1 MADTLSTP
9 PAAPEPPT
17 GPASTSSS
25 APTATLRPGA
35 AAPAAPGK
43 GTARL
48 ALLVAAVSLVVAL
61 VAVGVAGVALVRS
74 GEDTP
79 DTTAA
84 PGATNSA
91 PASAG
96 ADAPA
101 APATTEAQAQPS
113 PTAVLGVLNPQA
125 VFSPAYKD
133 QELIPQVTSQA
144 SAYLDL
150 NEPRVVQQGS
160 DKDDVRLELPY
171 NSTVPV
177 IILLDG
183 VEGAVVPKTMS
194 DPQPEDCAD
203 LIRKSPVPQR
213 AETAAQR
220 ELMMCVATSPEQ
232 ARAIGQPQRIV
243 VLKVAALSS
252 NAKVTLQLKAWE
264 VPS

>member
-25 APTATLRPGA
+25 APTATLRPVA
-35 AAPAAPGK
+35 AAPPGK

-84 PGATNSA
+84 PGAANSA

-101 APATTEAQAQPS
+101 APATTEAGGRPS

-125 VFSPAYKD
+125 AFDPAYKD

-183 VEGAVVPKTMS
+183 VEGAIVPPTMP
-194 DPQPEDCAD
+194 DPQPQDCAD

-220 ELMMCVATSPEQ
+220 ELTMCIATSQEQ
-232 ARAIGQPQRIV
+232 ATAIGQRQRLV
-243 VLKVAALSS
+243 VLHISALSS
-252 NAKVTLQLKAWE
+252 NAKVTIQLKAWE
-264 VPS
+264 VPA